1 MTDVKPENGD
11 DDDGVNNT
19 LDDGGKVVNDG
30 VDNVLT
36 IDDDDDNAKMS
47 TIWLVGHGVAENR
60 DDNRELSGVE
70 DSNTVSEMVS
80 DNGFLD
86 D

>member
-11 DDDGVNNT
+11 DDDGINDT
-19 LDDGGKVVNDG
+19 LDDAGKVVNDG

-36 IDDDDDNAKMS
+36 IDDDDNAKMS

-60 DDNRELSGVE
+60 DDNRELSCAE

-80 DNGFLD
+80 DND
-86 D
+86 ND

>member
-1 MTDVKPENGD
+1 MTDVKTENGD

-19 LDDGGKVVNDG
+19 FNDAGKVVNDG

-60 DDNRELSGVE
+60 DDNRELSCVE

-80 DNGFLD
+80 DNGND
-86 D
+86 

>member
-19 LDDGGKVVNDG
+19 LDDAGKVVNDG

-60 DDNRELSGVE
+60 DDNRELSCVE

-80 DNGFLD
+80 DNGND
-86 D
+86 